1 MNGFGLP
8 QERFLGMQQQ
18 MKWWKCCLIFC
29 FLWSALLSALYL
41 WEIRL
46 GCGGTSMFAFWFVVG
61 EILKGKALGEMLFRS
76 FLKMYQEQ
84 VFVTK
89 CSDAIFSLVEPL
101 YSSTPCLWEQLWAF
115 AFSPALLGLLFSL
128 VVLELLYRNTRM
140 LSFILST
147 LLFGVHPSIGN
158 YFAMGSYW
166 IQNCSWSG

>member
-1 MNGFGLP
+1 
-8 QERFLGMQQQ
+8 
-18 MKWWKCCLIFC
+18 
-29 FLWSALLSALYL
+29 
-41 WEIRL
+41 
-46 GCGGTSMFAFWFVVG
+46 
-61 EILKGKALGEMLFRS
+61 
-76 FLKMYQEQ
+76 MYQEQ

-166 IQNCSWSG
+166 IRSRIVLDLVSAVHPTVSIVVIHLWWSPAKQVTLFAKDSRSASALCQCSHHAGSELLSSLCRCTGCAWKGMLLLCEK